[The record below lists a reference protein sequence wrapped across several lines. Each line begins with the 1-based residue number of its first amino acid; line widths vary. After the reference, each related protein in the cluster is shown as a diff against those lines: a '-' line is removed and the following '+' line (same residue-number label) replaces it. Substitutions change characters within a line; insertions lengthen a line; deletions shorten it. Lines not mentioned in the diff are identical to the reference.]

1 MKLSFDPP
9 STRFDKRLLNTSTE
23 IVVTNHS
30 STGSY
35 KGRSPSPTNRLRLL
49 GSNDSQSASISISHN
64 TDNISHA
71 GAGNMSLASYGGTI
85 ISNEDLVAAKYKFPS
100 KHTTSISKQQQ
111 QQQQQTSKMETERIS
126 VSKGGINMASKKG
139 AVSPFP
145 SHNNTTTSTTTA
157 TGGGGGDHY
166 HHTGSRRLHAA
177 RVPKNPPSSSYSSS
191 NIAVASTVSSSDSLS
206 ATASLSAADFLN
218 HFDLSQSAVS
228 VVGRGGGGGG
238 GGGGGLSFLS
248 NKVPTITMSA
258 TPSSTIMSAQTRLR
272 TVDMSAQ
279 VGQGIDAETSFISGV
294 TSSKLRLREGS
305 SLMFPTVTPPNIVLL
320 DNTST
325 DHDSEMSNYSF
336 NDSIHSAQEAAI
348 ASSRL
353 VVAPNSNPPVLVD
366 MNFLRKQ
373 HHQHHHHHHSRNND
387 MNGEVSSWPSSHSAG
402 SFELEGSFH
411 MDTVIAPRT
420 LVAQQVTTT
429 DHSNSNS
436 LFIDAMDYIHHQQ
449 TLAAAQSG
457 SYNNDA
463 MHQTMMGDPIEV
475 VSSRYNSPK

>member
-100 KHTTSISKQQQ
+100 KHTTSLSK

-126 VSKGGINMASKKG
+126 VSKGVINMAGKKG
-139 AVSPFP
+139 TVSPFP
-145 SHNNTTTSTTTA
+145 SHNNNNNNKTSATA
-157 TGGGGGDHY
+157 TGGGGGDH
-166 HHTGSRRLHAA
+166 HAA
-177 RVPKNPPSSSYSSS
+177 RVPKNLPSSSYSSS

-218 HFDLSQSAVS
+218 HFDLSQSVS
-228 VVGRGGGGGG
+228 VVGGGGGGGSGGGGGG

-325 DHDSEMSNYSF
+325 DRDSEMSNYSF

-353 VVAPNSNPPVLVD
+353 VVASSSNPPVLVD

-373 HHQHHHHHHSRNND
+373 HHHHHHHHRSID

-420 LVAQQVTTT
+420 LVAQQVTT

-449 TLAAAQSG
+449 SLAAAQSG
-457 SYNNDA
+457 SYNNDT
-463 MHQTMMGDPIEV
+463 MHQMGGPIEV

>member
-100 KHTTSISKQQQ
+100 KHTTSLSKQQQQ

-126 VSKGGINMASKKG
+126 VSKGGIMASKKG
-139 AVSPFP
+139 TVSPFP
-145 SHNNTTTSTTTA
+145 SHNNSNTKTSTTL
-157 TGGGGGDHY
+157 TGSSSGVGGGGDH
-166 HHTGSRRLHAA
+166 HHHAGSHAA
-177 RVPKNPPSSSYSSS
+177 RVPKNLPSFSYSSS

-218 HFDLSQSAVS
+218 HFDLSQSVS

-238 GGGGGLSFLS
+238 GGGEGGGLSFLS
-248 NKVPTITMSA
+248 NKVPTITISA

-325 DHDSEMSNYSF
+325 DRDSEMSNYSF
-336 NDSIHSAQEAAI
+336 NDSIHSTQEAAI
-348 ASSRL
+348 ASSRQ
-353 VVAPNSNPPVLVD
+353 VVASSSNPPVLVD

-373 HHQHHHHHHSRNND
+373 RHHHHHHHRSID
-387 MNGEVSSWPSSHSAG
+387 MNGEISSWPSSHSAG

-420 LVAQQVTTT
+420 LVAQQVTT

-449 TLAAAQSG
+449 SLAAAQSG
-457 SYNNDA
+457 SYNNDT
-463 MHQTMMGDPIEV
+463 MHQMGGPIEV